1 MPEQIYPRRSFTVG
15 AVPTTAELAVNELA
29 INWHDAKAF
38 TKNSSGQIV
47 SVTLGGGQTSI
58 VEVPTAASLPATG
71 ASGVLYV
78 TDASRVYRW
87 VGSVYVEIGPQ

>member
-1 MPEQIYPRRSFTVG
+1 MPDQILPKRSFTVG
-15 AVPTTAELAVNELA
+15 AVPTTAELSINELA
-29 INWHDAKAF
+29 VNWNDGKAF
-38 TKNSSGQIV
+38 TKNAAGQIV
-47 SVTLGGGQTSI
+47 SVTMGGGRTSV